1 MWRQSALDK
10 KVSDRGPSGGSSA
23 RDASNQNGTQSKR
36 DFLNAAPPEQRKAVA
51 LLLKGR
57 NPRDTKDGKNGKN
70 KGDDIVKAKGS
81 PMLPDHLDSVC
92 KWFRQRLGLLLLLHQ
107 E

>member
-10 KVSDRGPSGGSSA
+10 KVSDRGPGGGSSA

-36 DFLNAAPPEQRKAVA
+36 DFLNAVPPEQRKAVA
-51 LLLKGR
+51 LLLKCR

-70 KGDDIVKAKGS
+70 KRAMTSSRPKVAPCCPTIWTLFASGFGY
-81 PMLPDHLDSVC
+81 
-92 KWFRQRLGLLLLLHQ
+92 
-107 E
+107 